1 MFRNFF
7 IIFEFFF
14 LINDKSFLIFLLLL
28 VILLINFK
36 VSLLKVLEFFKI
48 EIKVVDFNL

>member
-7 IIFEFFF
+7 IIFEFLL
-14 LINDKSFLIFLLLL
+14 LINDKSVLILLLLL
-28 VILLINFK
+28 VILLLNFI